1 MNNILKENF
10 IWIKNYFFAF
20 LKWLALGLIMG
31 IIAGVIGAAFA
42 HSIELVTHFRANH
55 SHIIYFLPIGGLVI
69 TALYK
74 LCKTSGIST
83 NDVFEGVKT
92 ERHVPFLLAPSV
104 FLGTV
109 ITHLLGGSA
118 GREGAALQLGG
129 SIAGFIGKAFRLKEN
144 ARHILLMC
152 GMGAFFSALFGTP
165 IGAFVFAIEVVS
177 VGSFCSAALFPGI
190 VSSLTAYFVAGMLNV
205 KPERFLV
212 SAIPKV
218 SVLVVLK
225 VVLIAVLGATLSIVF
240 CKALHIFEKVFK
252 KYFNNEYLS
261 IFVGGCI
268 IIILSLLFG
277 KDYTGGGI
285 DVINRIFE
293 EGAVKPEA
301 FLLKI
306 LFTSV
311 TLAAGFKGGE
321 IVPTIFIGATLGGTV
336 STILGLDIAFGAAVS
351 VAALFAGVTNCPL
364 ATIFLCLELFG
375 PEGIIFFALSSVISF
390 LLSGSCSLY
399 AGQRLEF
406 SKVD

>member
-1 MNNILKENF
+1 MNKTLKETVQSTRKYVIAF
-10 IWIKNYFFAF
+10 IF
-20 LKWLALGLIMG
+20 WLALGLLMG
-31 IIAGVIGAAFA
+31 MIAGVIGAAFA

-55 SHIIYFLPIGGLVI
+55 SYIIYFLPIGGLVI

-74 LCKTSGIST
+74 LCKTSGMGT

-129 SIAGFIGKAFRLKEN
+129 SIASFIGKAFRLKEN
-144 ARHILLMC
+144 TRHILLMC

-165 IGAFVFAIEVVS
+165 LGAFVFAIEVVS
-177 VGSFCSAALFPGI
+177 VGSLCSAALFPGI

-205 KPERFLV
+205 KPERFLLSRV
-212 SAIPKV
+212 PEISI
-218 SVLVVLK
+218 LVVLK
-225 VVLIAVLGATLSIVF
+225 VVLLAVLGATLSIVF
-240 CKALHIFEKVFK
+240 CKALHIFEKIFK
-252 KYFNNEYLS
+252 KYFNNEYLR

-268 IIILSLLFG
+268 IILLSLFFG
-277 KDYTGGGI
+277 KDYIGGGI

-293 EGAVKPEA
+293 EGTVKPEA

-306 LFTSV
+306 LFTAI
-311 TLAAGFKGGE
+311 TLGVGFKGGE
-321 IVPTIFIGATLGGTV
+321 IVPTIFIGATLGGTL

-375 PEGIIFFALSSVISF
+375 SDGIIFFALSSVISF

-399 AGQRLEF
+399 SSQRLEF

>member
-1 MNNILKENF
+1 
-10 IWIKNYFFAF
+10 
-20 LKWLALGLIMG
+20 MG
-31 IIAGVIGAAFA
+31 MIAGVIGAAFA
-42 HSIELVTHFRANH
+42 HSIELVTHFRAEH
-55 SHIIYFLPIGGLVI
+55 SYIIYFLPIGGLVI
-69 TALYK
+69 TAIYK
-74 LCKTSGIST
+74 LCKTSGIGT

-92 ERHVPFLLAPSV
+92 ERHVPFLHAPSV

-109 ITHLLGGSA
+109 ITHLFGGSA

-129 SIAGFIGKAFRLKEN
+129 SIASFIGKAFRLKEN

-152 GMGAFFSALFGTP
+152 SMGAFFSALFSTP
-165 IGAFVFAIEVVS
+165 LGAFVFAIEVVS

-190 VSSLTAYFVAGMLNV
+190 VSSLTAYYVAGMLNV

-212 SAIPKV
+212 SMVPKV
-218 SVLVVLK
+218 TLTVVLK
-225 VVLIAVLGATLSIVF
+225 VALLAVLGAIVSIVF
-240 CKALHIFEKVFK
+240 CKALHIFQKLFK
-252 KYFNNEYLS
+252 RYFKNEYLR

-268 IIILSLLFG
+268 IILLSLLFG
-277 KDYTGGGI
+277 KDYLGGGI
-285 DVINRIFE
+285 DVIHRVFV
-293 EGAVKPEA
+293 EGSVKPEA

-321 IVPTIFIGATLGGTV
+321 IVPTIFIGATLGGAV
-336 STILGLDIAFGAAVS
+336 GGFLGLDTAFGAAIS
-351 VAALFAGVTNCPL
+351 VAALFSGVTNCPL

-375 PEGIIFFALSSVISF
+375 PEGIIFFALGSVISF

-399 AGQRLEF
+399 SGQSLQF

>member
-1 MNNILKENF
+1 MNKTLKETVLSTRKYVIAF
-10 IWIKNYFFAF
+10 IF
-20 LKWLALGLIMG
+20 WLALGLLVG
-31 IIAGVIGAAFA
+31 IIAGVVGAAFA

-55 SHIIYFLPIGGLVI
+55 SYIIYFLPIGGLVI

-74 LCKTSGIST
+74 LCKTSGIGT

-129 SIAGFIGKAFRLKEN
+129 SVASFIGKAFRLKEN

-165 IGAFVFAIEVVS
+165 IGAFVFAVEVVS

-190 VSSLTAYFVAGMLNV
+190 VSSLTAYFLAGMLNV

-212 SAIPKV
+212 STVPEV
-218 SVLVVLK
+218 SFLIILK
-225 VVLIAVLGATLSIVF
+225 VVLLAVLGAALSIVF

-252 KYFNNEYLS
+252 KYFNNEYVRV
-261 IFVGGCI
+261 FVGGSI
-268 IIILSLLFG
+268 IIVLYLLFG
-277 KDYTGGGI
+277 KDYVGGGI
-285 DVINRIFE
+285 DVINRVFV
-293 EGAVKPEA
+293 EGVVKPEA

-306 LFTSV
+306 LFTAI

-321 IVPTIFIGATLGGTV
+321 IVPTIFIGATFGGV
-336 STILGLDIAFGAAVS
+336 VGGFLGLDTAFGSAVS

-375 PEGIIFFALSSVISF
+375 SDGIIYFALCSVISF

>member
-1 MNNILKENF
+1 MNKTLKETVLSTRKYVIAF
-10 IWIKNYFFAF
+10 IF
-20 LKWLALGLIMG
+20 WLALGLFVG
-31 IIAGVIGAAFA
+31 IIAGVVGAAFA

-55 SHIIYFLPIGGLVI
+55 SYIIYFLPIGGLVI

-74 LCKTSGIST
+74 LCKTSGMGT

-129 SIAGFIGKAFRLKEN
+129 SIAGFIGKVFRLKEN

-165 IGAFVFAIEVVS
+165 LGAFVFAIEVVS

-212 SAIPKV
+212 STVPEV
-218 SVLVVLK
+218 SFLIILK
-225 VVLIAVLGATLSIVF
+225 VVLLAVLGATLSIVF

-252 KYFNNEYLS
+252 KYFNNEYVRVF
-261 IFVGGCI
+261 IGGSI
-268 IIILSLLFG
+268 IIVLYLLFG
-277 KDYTGGGI
+277 KDYVGGGI
-285 DVINRIFE
+285 DVINRIFV
-293 EGAVKPEA
+293 EGTVKPEA

-306 LFTSV
+306 LFTAI

-321 IVPTIFIGATLGGTV
+321 IVPTIFIGATFGGV
-336 STILGLDIAFGAAVS
+336 VGGFLGLDTAFGAAVS

-375 PEGIIFFALSSVISF
+375 PEGIIYFALCSVISF